1 MNKRTFVTDP
11 ELELDALESHLAG
24 TLKPVA
30 PPKSMVQRLRGRIR
44 LPQRGE
50 IVWRVRNWRS
60 LFLALSGALSG
71 TLLII
76 TVARALFH
84 LGGRKSG

>member
-1 MNKRTFVTDP
+1 MNKRNIVTNP

-30 PPKSMVQRLRGRIR
+30 PPKSMMQRLRGRIR
-44 LPQRGE
+44 LPQRSE
-50 IVWRVRNWRS
+50 IVWRVRDWRS

-71 TLLII
+71 VLLII
-76 TVARALFH
+76 TVARALFY
-84 LGGRKSG
+84 LVGRRSD